1 MFWFRSEK
9 KETDVEGQ
17 NVTCGCCPN
26 GCRPK
31 PPCPPSCPQGVTG
44 ATGPQGVTGATGP
57 QGVTGA
63 TGPQGVTGATG
74 PQGVTGAT
82 GPQGVTGATGPQ
94 GVTGAT
100 GPQGVTGAT
109 GPQGATGVSGA
120 VSEFLSAYSTP
131 SQPGTSGSKLIFDR
145 NAVSYGTSV
154 THSQN
159 SADVTI
165 EQPGYYY
172 ISFHGSISPAQG
184 QKYPLTILMN
194 LQQQGNAVPGSSVH
208 CVFQNSSGVSNIAFT
223 QIIQV
228 KNVPAVVNVVG
239 SGGGF
244 LYTEISMNIQKLV

>member
-1 MFWFRSEK
+1 M
-9 KETDVEGQ
+9 
-17 NVTCGCCPN
+17 
-26 GCRPK
+26 
-31 PPCPPSCPQGVTG
+31 
-44 ATGPQGVTGATGP
+44 
-57 QGVTGA
+57 
-63 TGPQGVTGATG
+63 
-74 PQGVTGAT
+74 
-82 GPQGVTGATGPQ
+82 
-94 GVTGAT
+94 
-100 GPQGVTGAT
+100 
-109 GPQGATGVSGA
+109 
-120 VSEFLSAYSTP
+120 
-131 SQPGTSGSKLIFDR
+131 
-145 NAVSYGTSV
+145 